1 MVVVSAMSTA
11 DIFSFGLGYLM
22 ASRAFLRCIGR
33 INFDYHY
40 AAQSGLVQDVLEQLV
55 KRPLAL
61 FGVAAHFAFAN
72 VLQSFQYNCPT
83 MFCGVVHD
91 LFGHQMIFVLCASG
105 LLVANFVK

>member
-22 ASRAFLRCIGR
+22 ATRAFLRCIGR

-61 FGVAAHFAFAN
+61 FGVAAHSSAKKLNTPNKSNGLPQPYDGKNLFLEYRWYPNAT
-72 VLQSFQYNCPT
+72 SF
-83 MFCGVVHD
+83 
-91 LFGHQMIFVLCASG
+91 
-105 LLVANFVK
+105 